1 MRFKRDINFSPSITL
16 SVVQHWNAVVSYP
29 GSAEPSVRYYD
40 CDIHELRNHILAT
53 YPEYIEEPEMS
64 MTVQEALKQVM
75 DDLDKMS
82 PEEFLTELKKRRT
95 GDIAIA
101 FAELGSFMEDLQI
114 ADPELY
120 KKVTREE
127 NRQ

>member
-1 MRFKRDINFSPSITL
+1 MK
-16 SVVQHWNAVVSYP
+16 
-29 GSAEPSVRYYD
+29 
-40 CDIHELRNHILAT
+40 
-53 YPEYIEEPEMS
+53 
-64 MTVQEALKQVM
+64 MTVEEALKQVM

-82 PEEFLTELKKRRT
+82 PEEFLVELKKRRN

-101 FAELGSFMEDLQI
+101 FAELASFMEDLQI